1 MTIPTRSSKEDICN
15 FSEGQDESLRLRTQS
30 GCYHVNWDN
39 EAPVTPHGQ
48 LAFFAQY
55 LHSAD
60 LFGRWVSNCPLEYKS
75 NNAPEVKDVL
85 GTFLLSILS
94 GHTRY
99 NHMESIYGDVVNSEL
114 LNLKQTVSSDS
125 ARRAFATI
133 DEEKCEIWQHHH
145 LMNTYES
152 LLSHPYVLDVDTTVK
167 VLYGKQEGAVA
178 GYNPKK
184 PGRPSHCYHTY
195 FIGKIRIVLDVEV
208 RPGNESS
215 SLHSQPKLWRFIDQL
230 QEGQRPTLIRGDVAY
245 GVESMLLECEIRD
258 LKYLSKVRMTGN
270 VKKLIKQ
277 LEDLDTTWE
286 NADKGWQGC
295 KSKLKLSGWSRTR
308 EVVVLRRALAKRKKE
323 KSLLLRKNNQAQEEF
338 SFVEVLEKGTIYEYT
353 VLVTNLDDPI
363 LSIAQLYR
371 DRGDCENVIDELKNH
386 WGWSGFTTADLKRT
400 QIMARMITQVYNW
413 WTIFCRLGIPH
424 KHTEA
429 ITSRS
434 LFFRSI
440 GRLVLKNGQRRIRLS
455 SINSQA
461 SRIQEIMGT
470 VSRFLET
477 IRSTAAQLT
486 AEQRWTRILNR
497 AFVKFLHKKEL
508 PVLSHGPQMLLGI

>member
-1 MTIPTRSSKEDICN
+1 MTLPTRRREENRGNC
-15 FSEGQDESLRLRTQS
+15 SEVQHESLRLRTAS

-60 LFGRWVSNCPLEYKS
+60 LFKRWVSNCPLEYKS
-75 NNAPEVKDVL
+75 NNAPEIKDVL
-85 GTFLLSILS
+85 GTFLLSILA

-99 NHMESIYGDVVNSEL
+99 NHIDNIYGDIVNAEL

-125 ARRAFATI
+125 ARRAFAMI
-133 DEEKCEIWQHHH
+133 DEEKCEHWQHCHQ
-145 LMNTYES
+145 MNTYES
-152 LLSHPYVLDVDTTVK
+152 LLSQPYILDVDTTVK
-167 VLYGKQEGAVA
+167 VLYGNQEGAVV

-195 FIGKIRIVLDVEV
+195 FIGKIRMVLDVEV

-215 SLHSQPKLWRFIDQL
+215 SLHSQPKLWKFIDQL
-230 QEGQRPTLIRGDVAY
+230 QECQKPHLIRGDVAY
-245 GVESMLLECEIRD
+245 GVESMMTECEKRN
-258 LKYLSKVRMTGN
+258 LSYLSKVRMTTN
-270 VKKLIKQ
+270 VKKLVKQ
-277 LEDLDTTWE
+277 LESLGTTWE
-286 NADKGWQGC
+286 DAGNGWQGC
-295 KSKLKLSGWSRTR
+295 KGKLKLSGWSRTR
-308 EVVVLRRALAKRKKE
+308 QVVVLRRTLTKRKKGE
-323 KSLLLRKNNQAQEEF
+323 SLLLTENNQAQKEF
-338 SFVEVLEKGTIYEYT
+338 SFVEILDKGSSFEYT
-353 VLVTNLDDPI
+353 VLVTNLEGSI

-386 WGWSGFTTADLKRT
+386 WGWSGFTTTDLKRT
-400 QIMARMITQVYNW
+400 QIMARMIAQVYNW
-413 WTIFCRLGIPH
+413 WTVFCRLAIPE

-440 GRLVLKNGQRRIRLS
+440 GRLVLRNGQRRIRLS

-461 SRIQEIMGT
+461 SRIQEIMGAI
-470 VSRFLET
+470 SRFLET

-486 AEQRWTRILNR
+486 AEERWTAILNR
-497 AFVKFLHKKEL
+497 AFMIFLKKKKL
-508 PVLSHGPQMLLGI
+508 PVLSDGPQLLLGM

>member
-1 MTIPTRSSKEDICN
+1 MVLPTHRKIESTVK
-15 FSEGQDESLRLRTQS
+15 FSEGQDESLRLRTAS

-60 LFGRWVSNCPLEYKS
+60 LFKRWVSDCPLEYKS
-75 NNAPEVKDVL
+75 NNAPKRQDVL

-94 GHTRY
+94 GHSRY
-99 NHMESIYGDVVNSEL
+99 AHVDSIYGDVVNSEL

-125 ARRAFATI
+125 ARRAFARI
-133 DEEKCEIWQHHH
+133 DEEKCESWQHHH

-152 LLSHPYVLDVDTTVK
+152 LLNHPYVLDIDTTVK
-167 VLYGKQEGAVA
+167 VLYGNQEGAVV

-215 SLHSQPKLWRFIDQL
+215 SLHSQPKLWKFIDKL
-230 QEGQRPTLIRGDVAY
+230 QERQKPRLIRGDVAY
-245 GVESMLLECEIRD
+245 GVESMLNECEKRN
-258 LKYLSKVRMTGN
+258 LSYLSKVRMTGN
-270 VKKLIKQ
+270 VKKLVKQ
-277 LEDLDTTWE
+277 LEGLDTTWE
-286 NADKGWQGC
+286 DAGKGWQGC

-308 EVVVLRRALAKRKKE
+308 QVVVLRRPVTKQKKDAPALLPENHQTQK
-323 KSLLLRKNNQAQEEF
+323 EF
-338 SFVEVLEKGTIYEYT
+338 SFVEVLDKGSIYEYT
-353 VLVTNLDDPI
+353 VLVTNLEDSI

-386 WGWSGFTTADLKRT
+386 WGWSGFTTTDLKRS
-400 QIMARMITQVYNW
+400 QIMARMIAQVYNW
-413 WTIFCRLGIPH
+413 WTVFCRLAIPQ

-429 ITSRS
+429 ITSRP

-440 GRLVLKNGQRRIRLS
+440 GRLVLRNGQRMIRLS

-461 SRIQEIMGT
+461 SQIQKIMGKI
-470 VSRFLET
+470 SRFLEAV
-477 IRSTAAQLT
+477 RSNAAQLT
-486 AEQRWTRILNR
+486 AEQRWTSILNR
-497 AFVKFLHKKEL
+497 AFEKFLGNKKL
-508 PVLSHGPQMLLGI
+508 PALSDGPQMLLGI